1 MLGLTL
7 GGAALITAVL
17 VDASSIFPWGLAV
30 TAAVIVGGLLTWRV
44 PDNLVGWLLF
54 TFGSTAAIS
63 VLMLTLAGRMSDP
76 VAAGWVEG
84 VANAI
89 NTAGV
94 MALPAVFLRFPE
106 GRRLSPRWRGVE
118 WMVIAA
124 AVLGASGALVN
135 AGWGGDVDQAI
146 ATPPLRETLHPLGEI
161 LPAFFFPLML
171 VVMLSG
177 AVSLILRYRSSTG
190 EERLKIKWL
199 AYAGFFLIA
208 AFTTVAATGNLAIT
222 LGAAWAEL
230 LVALAFASVP
240 VAIGLAVLQY
250 RLYDIDIVI
259 NRTFVFV
266 SLAVFITAVY
276 TAIVVGVGSLIGG
289 RSDDL
294 VLPVIAIGVVAVA
307 FEPVRHQ
314 AQRWANRMVYGR
326 RATPYEVLSDL
337 TGRLSHAEQ
346 LEGVLGRMAG
356 RLRDG
361 TGADRATVWLGEE
374 GVMRPVASSP
384 EGSDSGLRL
393 DLAADHVFPVR
404 HDGEMVGAL
413 DVLKPRGIALSSAEK
428 ALITDL
434 AGSAGAVLGNQR
446 LNESL
451 MERARELEASRARL
465 LEAQDRERRRLERDL
480 HDGAQQLIVAL
491 KVKLGLARA
500 LAAREEASD
509 LERLIDSLAVEAQ
522 QALDE
527 VRALARGI
535 YPPVLTSDGIV
546 SAVSS
551 LVASVPVEVM
561 VEDGGIGRY
570 EGDVEAAV
578 YFDISEAVTNA
589 VKHGA
594 GSITIELAETD
605 GILSFSVSDNG
616 PGFDAATAN
625 GGSGLQNMRDRINAV
640 GGELD
645 VRSIPGEG
653 TTISGWVPL
662 QRVRA

>member
-1 MLGLTL
+1 MTL
-7 GGAALITAVL
+7 GSAALIVAVL
-17 VDASSIFPWGLAV
+17 VDARSIFPWGLAV

-63 VLMLTLAGRMSDP
+63 VLMLTLAGRMTDP
-76 VAAGWVEG
+76 VAAGWVES

-94 MALPAVFLRFPE
+94 MALPAIFLRFPE

-118 WMVIAA
+118 WLVVAA

-146 ATPPLRETLHPLGEI
+146 AAPPLRETLHPLGEI
-161 LPAFFFPLML
+161 LPALFFPLML
-171 VVMLSG
+171 VVMVSG
-177 AVSLILRYRSSTG
+177 AVSLILRYRRSTG

-199 AYAGFFLIA
+199 VYAGFFLIA
-208 AFTTVAATGNLAIT
+208 AFATVAATGNLAIT

-276 TAIVVGVGSLIGG
+276 TAIVVGIGSLIGG
-289 RSDDL
+289 RSDDV

-374 GVMRPVASSP
+374 EGMRPVASSP
-384 EGSDSGLRL
+384 DRSDSGLSL

-404 HDGEMVGAL
+404 HDGELVGAL
-413 DVLKPRGIALSSAEK
+413 EVVKPRGIALSSAEK

-451 MERARELEASRARL
+451 MERALELEASRARL

-500 LAAREEASD
+500 LAAKEDAPD

-522 QALDE
+522 EALDE

-551 LVASVPVEVM
+551 FVASVPVDVM
-561 VEDGGIGRY
+561 VEDRGIGRY

-594 GSITIELAETD
+594 GPITIELTETD
-605 GILSFSVSDNG
+605 GVLSFVVADSG
-616 PGFDAATAN
+616 PGFEMATADI
-625 GGSGLQNMRDRINAV
+625 GSGLQNMRDRINAV
-640 GGELD
+640 GGELEI
-645 VRSIPGEG
+645 RSNPGEG
-653 TTISGWVPL
+653 TTISGRVPL